1 MKQLLHILI
10 RNGLKL
16 ITRNSLGLFYTL
28 LVLDKRL
35 R

>member
-1 MKQLLHILI
+1 MKQLLYILYEMD
-10 RNGLKL
+10 L
-16 ITRNSLGLFYTL
+16 IPRNSLGLFYTL